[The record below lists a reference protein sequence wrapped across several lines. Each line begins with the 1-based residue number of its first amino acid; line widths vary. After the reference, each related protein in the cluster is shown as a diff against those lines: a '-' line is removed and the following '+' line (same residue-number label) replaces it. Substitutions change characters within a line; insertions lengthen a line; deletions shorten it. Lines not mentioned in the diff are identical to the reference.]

1 MDEIQKHYAKCL
13 QWVYFVLCKLY
24 LNKTLKKSLRF
35 ERKKK
40 RKSMAGAPVI
50 PRGTHAL
57 NSFIIKDKLKISD
70 LCIQLNKLGNNK
82 IR

>member
-1 MDEIQKHYAKCL
+1 M
-13 QWVYFVLCKLY
+13 
-24 LNKTLKKSLRF
+24 
-35 ERKKK
+35 ER
-40 RKSMAGAPVI
+40 AEVI
-50 PRGTHAL
+50 PRGIHAL